1 MEKGLR
7 APIVCVLGHV
17 DHGKTTLL
25 DAIRK
30 SNVAGKEAGGIT
42 QAIGASEITF
52 TSEDG
57 KDKHIVFIDTP
68 GHAVFG
74 KMRSRGAN
82 VADIAILVVA
92 ANDGVASQTK
102 EALEITKTAK
112 IPFIVAITKTDLPSA
127 SVESVLGQLEKEG
140 VLFEGR
146 GGDTP
151 YVPVSARNGEGIEHL
166 LEMITLLAEV
176 HEIKGDPAHPLEAVV
191 IETTK
196 DKRGDVASIVVR
208 NGSIKVGGTIY
219 IEGKATKVRGL
230 FDDKGKAVAEVL
242 PGYPA
247 QVIGFEGLPSVGTKV
262 LSESLETMK
271 ETIPGEGEKIG
282 KLKEGQIP
290 IFIKAK
296 NEGALE
302 AILASLPENIVVIN
316 SQVGDVRESDV
327 LLAKASNSTIFAFES
342 IVSTSVSK
350 LAEADSV
357 KVERF
362 EIIYELLQRLE
373 ELIKKGQVEILGKAE
388 IIASFP
394 FNNKKVAGCKVLQ
407 GRINKTDSLILT
419 RGEKQVGIIKAV
431 SMKKQKQEVNEV
443 KAGEEFGI
451 VFEPQL
457 DFAIGDVILSVR
469 K

>member
-30 SNVAGKEAGGIT
+30 SNVAGRETGGIT
-42 QAIGASEITF
+42 QAIGASTVTTKESKKIT
-52 TSEDG
+52 
-57 KDKHIVFIDTP
+57 FIDTP
-68 GHAVFG
+68 GHAAFG
-74 KMRSRGAN
+74 KMRSRGAD
-82 VADIAILVVA
+82 VSDIAILVVA
-92 ANDGVASQTK
+92 SDDGVAPQTK
-102 EALEITKTAK
+102 EALEIIRGAK
-112 IPFIVAITKTDLPSA
+112 IPFIVAITKIDLPSA
-127 SVESVLGQLEKEG
+127 STESVLGQLEKEG

-151 YVPVSARNGEGIEHL
+151 YVPVSAKNGEGLEHL
-166 LEMITLLAEV
+166 LETITLFAEV
-176 HEIKGDPAHPLEAVV
+176 HGVKGDPAHSLEAVI
-191 IETTK
+191 IETSK

-219 IEGKATKVRGL
+219 VEGKATKVRGL
-230 FDDKGKAVAEVL
+230 FDNQGKSIVEVL

-247 QVIGFEGLPSVGTKV
+247 QVIGFEGLPPIGTKV
-262 LSESLETMK
+262 LSETLETMK

-296 NEGALE
+296 NEGTLE
-302 AILASLPENIVVIN
+302 AILASLPGSIVVIN
-316 SQVGDVRESDV
+316 SGVGDVRESDV

-342 IVSTSVSK
+342 AVSTSVSK

-357 KVERF
+357 KIERF

-373 ELIKKGQVEILGKAE
+373 ELVKKGQIEILGKAE

-419 RGEKQVGIIKAV
+419 RGEKQIGVIKAV
-431 SMKKQKQEVNEV
+431 SMKKQKQEINEA

-451 VFEPQL
+451 LFEPQL
-457 DFAIGDVILSVR
+457 DFVIGDVILSVR